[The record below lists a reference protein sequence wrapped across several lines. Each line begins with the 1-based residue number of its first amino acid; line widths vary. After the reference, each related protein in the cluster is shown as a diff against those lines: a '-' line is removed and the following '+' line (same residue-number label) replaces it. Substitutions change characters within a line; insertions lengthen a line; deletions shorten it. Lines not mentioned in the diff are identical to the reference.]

1 MNYMQLLNYINN
13 YFDKLKPFQK
23 IEMVLIP
30 IIIGL
35 LLVYNFPNLQEK
47 VMTNIGNVDQDVY
60 YYEVEKQ
67 KILKK
72 LNNVHSIKV
81 VKDMQLYSKKI
92 NIKMTLLKAKKNN
105 LSLEIYG
112 ELKPLLKFINYSENY
127 NNYTKIEDFIL
138 SKTQNGKEIKIYL
151 DLSFAQVIRTDKH
164 SSFDLEISNI
174 KNPLILKV
182 TTPLPKLYAIVNDHV
197 LINNK
202 WLKENDSFDGYKILK
217 IYLDYVELE
226 SNDNVFKLRL
236 FEEDKL

>member
-23 IEMVLIP
+23 LEMYLIP
-30 IIIGL
+30 IITGL
-35 LLVYNFPNLQEK
+35 LLIYNFPNLQKK
-47 VMTNIGNVDQDVY
+47 VITNIKNIDKDVY
-60 YYEVEKQ
+60 YFEIEKQ

-81 VKDMQLYSKKI
+81 VKDMQAYAKEL

-105 LSLEIYG
+105 LSLEVYG
-112 ELKPLLKFINYSENY
+112 ELKALLRFISFSENY
-127 NNYTKIEDFIL
+127 KSYTKIEDLIL
-138 SKTQNGKEIKIYL
+138 SKTQKNNEIKIYL
-151 DLSFAQVIRTDKH
+151 DLSFAQVIRTDKR
-164 SSFDLEISNI
+164 SVLDLEISNV

-182 TTPLPKLYAIVNDHV
+182 TTPLPKLYAIVNEHV

-217 IYLDYVELE
+217 IYLDYVELQ
-226 SNDNVFKLRL
+226 SNDNVIKLGL
-236 FEEDKL
+236 FEEN